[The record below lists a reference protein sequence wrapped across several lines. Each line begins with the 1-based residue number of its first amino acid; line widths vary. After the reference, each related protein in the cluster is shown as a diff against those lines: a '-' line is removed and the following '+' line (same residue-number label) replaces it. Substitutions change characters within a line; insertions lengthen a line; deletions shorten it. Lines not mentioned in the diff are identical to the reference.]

1 MNLTNADSENVYLYL
16 QGYRDK
22 MYDDDMKNQVPE
34 ELFGKENIL
43 FCNIEE
49 LCNFHGEIFLPQL
62 SSSILDISRVAE
74 LFVAKVCVFYAFDYF
89 SIYFIHILEAI

>member
-1 MNLTNADSENVYLYL
+1 
-16 QGYRDK
+16 
-22 MYDDDMKNQVPE
+22 MYDDDIKSQVPE

-62 SSSILDISRVAE
+62 SSSILDISKVAA
-74 LFVAKVCVFYAFDYF
+74 LFVARVCIYF
-89 SIYFIHILEAI
+89 LIYFIRSLKIVVLNSDLSLFSLFNF